1 MPPFLVPHS
10 LFASMIPKGNYDA
23 EFLGTAAPLRATD
36 QLMRMVAQRGAHS
49 RTFQKKFNSLLTR

>member
-36 QLMRMVAQRGAHS
+36 
-49 RTFQKKFNSLLTR
+49 